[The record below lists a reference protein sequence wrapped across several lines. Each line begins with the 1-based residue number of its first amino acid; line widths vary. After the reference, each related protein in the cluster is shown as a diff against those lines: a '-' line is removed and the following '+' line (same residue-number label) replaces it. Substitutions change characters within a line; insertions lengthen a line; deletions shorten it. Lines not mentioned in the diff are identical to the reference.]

1 MLWYVCKVI
10 CLKPR
15 LLLKLQFEPK
25 GSVIASLHPPP
36 LSSVEFRANTYSS
49 SPDGMNA
56 ISRALKK
63 GIPIHHLRPT
73 DLVGE
78 AAKTTAP
85 TSPKTRKRGRA
96 AVDGPDP
103 TPVAKQHLSEG
114 GDIDLGMLDQEAF
127 ARVIAEQSVP
137 PAEPAKEAEEAEEE
151 VTDDVTYRPSGVPDG
166 ADPIW
171 SLRMTC
177 LPVLDIIVRPYW

>member
-1 MLWYVCKVI
+1 
-10 CLKPR
+10 
-15 LLLKLQFEPK
+15 
-25 GSVIASLHPPP
+25 
-36 LSSVEFRANTYSS
+36 
-49 SPDGMNA
+49 MNA